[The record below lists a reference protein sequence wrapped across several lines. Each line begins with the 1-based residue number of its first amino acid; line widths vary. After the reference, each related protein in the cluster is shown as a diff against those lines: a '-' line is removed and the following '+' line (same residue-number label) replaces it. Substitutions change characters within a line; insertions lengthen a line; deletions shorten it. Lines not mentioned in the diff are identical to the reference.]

1 MKYPVKIIAL
11 DLDDTL
17 LKADLSISD
26 YTVETLQRACQ
37 QGIYVVLSS
46 GRTENAILPH
56 VRRLEIAGFETGRY
70 MIALNGSSIYDMHL
84 RRQIYSRTV
93 EPDILIAAAR
103 EAKKRHLYSEVY
115 DATTIYVP
123 EDNEWTQLDVRL
135 SGLKMQ
141 IVPDY
146 EAFLQKG
153 HPKMLIP
160 GEPEV
165 LQELQPVLKEM
176 FGSRAV
182 IFTSKPYF
190 LEIMPANAGKGEAL
204 QWLAETHLGL
214 QQNQTMAFGDS
225 FNDESMLRYACHSV
239 CMKNGNPEMKAVAA
253 HVSDFTNEEDGVAR
267 FIQDYVL

>member
-17 LKADLSISD
+17 LKEDLSISD
-26 YTVETLQRACQ
+26 YTVSVLQQACRK
-37 QGIYVVLSS
+37 GIYVTLSS

-56 VRRLEIAGFETGRY
+56 VRRLDIAGFETGRY

-93 EPDILIAAAR
+93 EPDILVAAAR
-103 EAKKRHLYSEVY
+103 EAKKRKLYSEVY

-141 IVPDY
+141 VVPEY
-146 EAFLQKG
+146 EEFMQKG

-160 GEPEV
+160 GEPEELQKLKPV
-165 LQELQPVLKEM
+165 LQEM

-214 QQNQTMAFGDS
+214 PRTATMAFGDS
-225 FNDESMLRYACHSV
+225 FNDESMIRYAAHSV
-239 CMKNGNPEMKAVAA
+239 CMKNGVPEMQSAAA
-253 HVSDFTNEEDGVAR
+253 HISDYTNNEDGVAH
-267 FIQDYVL
+267 FIEDYVL